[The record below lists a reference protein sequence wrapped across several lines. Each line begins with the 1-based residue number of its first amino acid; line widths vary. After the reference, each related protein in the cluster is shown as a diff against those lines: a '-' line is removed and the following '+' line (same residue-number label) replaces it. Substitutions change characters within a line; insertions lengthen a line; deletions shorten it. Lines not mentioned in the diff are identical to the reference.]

1 MLGYIMNLER
11 QRLAALKAKPK
22 PTTIAEVKPLD
33 QQIVELLRS
42 LPPAVHDR
50 PWSIKE
56 LVARL
61 VGKTKVR
68 PHAQAV
74 GQALRRL
81 GWSRVRPFDASG
93 QGQRL
98 WLPPSTLQSSS
109 NTRLGSDSPPII

>member
-1 MLGYIMNLER
+1 MRGYILSLQR
-11 QRLAALKAKPK
+11 QTQADQEARAAQITATSPKA
-22 PTTIAEVKPLD
+22 TTVKPLD
-33 QQIVELLRS
+33 QQLAELMRS
-42 LPPAVHDR
+42 LPPAVRDR

-61 VGKTKVR
+61 EGKAKAR

-98 WLPPSTLQSSS
+98 WLPPK
-109 NTRLGSDSPPII
+109 